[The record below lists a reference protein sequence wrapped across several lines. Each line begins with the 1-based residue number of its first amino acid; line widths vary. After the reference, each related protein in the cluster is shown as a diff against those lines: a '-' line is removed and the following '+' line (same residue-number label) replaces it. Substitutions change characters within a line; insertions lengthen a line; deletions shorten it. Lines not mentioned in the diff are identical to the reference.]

1 MSTQQVPIPPV
12 QAPRTTAI
20 QAPGGAS
27 TGRRKDADGPG
38 RQKLSA
44 TLIIGIVLIGLVA
57 AAAVLSF
64 IWTPYDPVQADPAAR
79 LEGSSFAH
87 LMGTDKYGRDV
98 FSAML
103 YGARITLF
111 VGVISVGIAIL
122 IGTPLGILAGI
133 RGGWIEE
140 VIMRTSDIALAF
152 PALLL
157 AIMFSAVFGASTLTA
172 MVAIGIATIPG
183 FARVARSGTLQVM
196 STEYI
201 LAARAASQSRFRIAL
216 RHVLPNIIGI
226 VVVQSSVSFA
236 LAVLAEAGLSF
247 LGLGTPPPTPSWGRM
262 LQESQQFL
270 GTEPMLAVW
279 PGLAIAIAVMGFNL
293 LGDGLR
299 DRFDPKLNG
308 SRS

>member
-1 MSTQQVPIPPV
+1 MSTERIPTRASE
-12 QAPRTTAI
+12 APRTTAI
-20 QAPGGAS
+20 QAPGVPAS
-27 TGRRKDADGPG
+27 DRRRGRLAP
-38 RQKLSA
+38 
-44 TLIIGIVLIGLVA
+44 TLIIGLALIALVA
-57 AAAVLSF
+57 VAAIVSF
-64 IWTPYDPVQADPAAR
+64 IWTPYDPVQADPGAR
-79 LEGSSFAH
+79 LEGSSWAH
-87 LMGTDKYGRDV
+87 LMGTDRYGRDV

-122 IGTPLGILAGI
+122 IGTPLGIAAGI

-157 AIMFSAVFGASTLTA
+157 AIMFSAVYGASTLTA
-172 MVAIGIATIPG
+172 MIAIGISTVPG

-196 STEYI
+196 TTEYV
-201 LAARAASQSRFRIAL
+201 LAARAASQSRLRIAI
-216 RHVLPNIIGI
+216 RHVAPNIFGI
-226 VVVQSSVSFA
+226 VVVQSSVAFA

-270 GTEPMLAVW
+270 GTQPMLAVW

-299 DRFDPKLNG
+299 DRFDPKLTG

>member
-1 MSTQQVPIPPV
+1 MTTQNLPTPPV

-20 QAPGGAS
+20 SAPRAPKKRS
-27 TGRRKDADGPG
+27 R
-38 RQKLSA
+38 LSP
-44 TLIIGIVLIGLVA
+44 TLVVGLALVA
-57 AAAVLSF
+57 IVTIAALISF
-64 IWTPYDPVQADPAAR
+64 VWTPYDPVQAIAADR
-79 LEGSSFAH
+79 LQGPSGAH
-87 LMGTDKYGRDV
+87 WFGTDKYGRDV

-111 VGVISVGIAIL
+111 VGIISVGIAL
-122 IGTPLGILAGI
+122 LVGTPLGILAGI

-172 MVAIGIATIPG
+172 MIAIGIATIPG

-196 STEYI
+196 STEYV

-216 RHVLPNIIGI
+216 RHVLPNIVGI
-226 VVVQSSVSFA
+226 VVVQCSVSFA

-270 GTEPMLAVW
+270 GTHPLLAII
-279 PGLAIAIAVMGFNL
+279 PGIAIAIAVMGFNL

-308 SRS
+308 SRG